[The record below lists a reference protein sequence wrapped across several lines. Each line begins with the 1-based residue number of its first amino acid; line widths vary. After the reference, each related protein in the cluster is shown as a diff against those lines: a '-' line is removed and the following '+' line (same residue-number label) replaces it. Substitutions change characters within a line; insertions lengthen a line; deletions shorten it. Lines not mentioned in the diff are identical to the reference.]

1 MTAAETDAVAHYR
14 KESWRLL
21 GQVDV
26 ELERGD
32 LESASQALWDA
43 AAHGLKAAA
52 ARRGWP
58 HETVREQLYVVIPL
72 IQEEG
77 GPVDLNTNAI
87 IAHSFDRRDRAWI
100 IPIDA
105 AGIKYCRDVPVPEL
119 LKLLES
125 MD

>member
-1 MTAAETDAVAHYR
+1 MTTADTANTVARYR

-21 GQVDV
+21 AQVDV
-26 ELERGD
+26 ELERGE
-32 LESASQALWDA
+32 LEAASQALWDA

-58 HETVREQLYVVIPL
+58 HETVNDQLYVVIPL

-87 IAHSFDRRDRAWI
+87 IAHSFNRRDRAWE
-100 IPIDA
+100 IPLLESEVR
-105 AGIKYCRDVPVPEL
+105 YCKEPVGEL
-119 LKLLES
+119 LKMLEG

>member
-1 MTAAETDAVAHYR
+1 MTAADTSVAHYR

-21 GQVDV
+21 AQVDA

-32 LESASQALWDA
+32 LEAASQALWDA
-43 AAHGLKAAA
+43 ASCGLKAAA

-58 HETVREQLYVVIPL
+58 HDTVSDQLYVVIPL
-72 IQEEG
+72 IQKEG

-87 IAHSFDRRDRAWI
+87 MAHAFDRRDRAWE
-100 IPIDA
+100 IPLLESEVR
-105 AGIKYCRDVPVPEL
+105 YCREPVREL
-119 LKLLES
+119 LKTLEG

>member
-1 MTAAETDAVAHYR
+1 MTAAETDAVARYR

-21 GQVDV
+21 AQVDV

-32 LESASQALWDA
+32 LEAASQALWDA

-58 HETVREQLYVVIPL
+58 HDTVHDQLYIPIRL

-77 GPVDLNTNAI
+77 GADDLNTNAMM
-87 IAHSFDRRDRAWI
+87 AHAFKRRDRAWLM
-100 IPIDA
+100 PIFADDVA
-105 AGIKYCRDVPVPEL
+105 YCKGPIAEL
-119 LKLLES
+119 LRMLEA
-125 MD
+125 MN